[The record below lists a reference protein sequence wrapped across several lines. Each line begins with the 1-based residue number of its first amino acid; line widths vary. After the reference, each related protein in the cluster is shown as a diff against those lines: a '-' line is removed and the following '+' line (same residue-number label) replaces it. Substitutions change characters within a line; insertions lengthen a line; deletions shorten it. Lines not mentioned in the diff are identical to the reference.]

1 MDARII
7 AVIATEIVCT
17 IVSLIMVCILA
28 LQKDRPNVD
37 HDIQTILLLC
47 TVLMLFDSLAYTTY
61 LSISKISFELIQVS
75 NAVAFIADYLILAVI
90 TKYLYDYLN
99 TFDRLDRKLFQFIWI
114 LSFIAIIGIIVNQ
127 YTGFIYYFNEEN
139 HYVRGKYWILCQV
152 PTIIGIITYIIL
164 VKRNAS
170 KMRKNELYASIV
182 YIILP
187 LISTVFQI
195 VSYGIPYQ
203 NIAIVI
209 SSWVLFFT
217 RELEIRNELEEA
229 NNAKLDFLRRM
240 SHDIRTPLNGILGII
255 EVDDAN
261 SNDIELLNENR
272 KKARTAANHLLALL
286 NDILDLSKLTDRN
299 VQLSNEAFDMKT
311 LMDDVITI
319 SELKAE
325 GVGIVIDYQFDSNE
339 EKEHYVYG
347 SPLHI
352 RQIFL
357 NIIDNCIKYNK
368 LNGKV
373 TVLVSSK
380 KNNEHE
386 VSYKYSIQDT
396 GIGMSESFIKHIFE
410 PFSQERTDE
419 KSISKGTGL
428 GMSIVKTLIDKM
440 NGTLL
445 ISSKVG
451 VGSDFEITLPFEL
464 ADKSLIEDKVEIQ
477 ESVIIE
483 GKHILLVDDN
493 DLNREIAK
501 TLLEDKGLVIT
512 EATGGQEAIDIFKN
526 SPEYT
531 FDMILMDV
539 MMPTVNG
546 LEATSIIRRLNK
558 KDSKT
563 IPIIA
568 LTANA
573 FAEDVRKTK
582 EAGMNEHLTKPIH
595 VEDITQAIMKYC
607 K

>member
-114 LSFIAIIGIIVNQ
+114 LSFIAVIGIIVNQ

-546 LEATSIIRRLNK
+546 LEATSTIRRLNK